1 MPRPISR
8 RLHPL
13 HAGSDA
19 CRPQGR
25 VAAERASKQNNRWSR
40 QSSLSTKGAFSNI
53 KARGAAW
60 YENELSAK
68 GAVSNIKMARGAV
81 KYQNVC
87 LG

>member
-1 MPRPISR
+1 MLLIENNNKRGQLARRRPTS
-8 RLHPL
+8 
-13 HAGSDA
+13 
-19 CRPQGR
+19 
-25 VAAERASKQNNRWSR
+25 WSR

>member
-1 MPRPISR
+1 M
-8 RLHPL
+8 
-13 HAGSDA
+13 AT
-19 CRPQGR
+19 
-25 VAAERASKQNNRWSR
+25 VAFVFFINPDCPNLVAKQQASKTT
-40 QSSLSTKGAFSNI
+40 LGALSNI

-81 KYQNVC
+81 NLKYQNVC